1 MNTYK
6 ITYESPKNLFK
17 GELFTEAKN
26 SPEAMSKFFQW
37 IQKQDVWNHLWS
49 LHVEIQHLEKG
60 TWI

>member
-17 GELFTEAKN
+17 GELFTEASN

-37 IQKQDVWNHLWS
+37 IQQQDVWNHLWS
-49 LHVEIQHLEKG
+49 LRVEVQHLEKG